1 MYTYQSSYGNFLLPH
16 LHLGGRVQVK
26 RDGTRGRKGGELKGK
41 LGNEVGTEYAEA
53 TSEHNVYSITTAETH
68 TSADSSRLN

>member
-1 MYTYQSSYGNFLLPH
+1 M
-16 LHLGGRVQVK
+16 K